1 MSQKLEIPKF
11 KQSKPYS
18 ILVTGATGFIG
29 SKLVSRLTDSG
40 YTVKA
45 MSRRDVSQLDC
56 FPCRLVSA
64 ATAFGRHG

>member
-29 SKLVSRLTDSG
+29 SKLVSRLTGSG
-40 YTVKA
+40 
-45 MSRRDVSQLDC
+45 
-56 FPCRLVSA
+56 
-64 ATAFGRHG
+64 

>member
-11 KQSKPYS
+11 KQNKPYS

-45 MSRRDVSQLDC
+45 MSRRDVSDT
-56 FPCRLVSA
+56 PRSKI
-64 ATAFGRHG
+64 R